1 MIPSVC
7 VQSLSPVP
15 ALAFPKVSEHT
26 RETTLTLDSDYFL
39 LPILRLTLSVL
50 DICTYP
56 HCSRKVMQD
65 ICRCT
70 FILIAWDGT
79 RSPCMI
85 WFQVTFCDIF
95 RVSSCKN
102 EARSVGTNV
111 TLSSPA
117 ESDCLYT
124 VSSENQSYSSFG
136 DGSITRMCLCW
147 WTTVK
152 NLFWQ
157 IFRK

>member
-70 FILIAWDGT
+70 FILIA
-79 RSPCMI
+79 
-85 WFQVTFCDIF
+85 
-95 RVSSCKN
+95 
-102 EARSVGTNV
+102 
-111 TLSSPA
+111 
-117 ESDCLYT
+117 
-124 VSSENQSYSSFG
+124 
-136 DGSITRMCLCW
+136 
-147 WTTVK
+147 
-152 NLFWQ
+152 
-157 IFRK
+157 